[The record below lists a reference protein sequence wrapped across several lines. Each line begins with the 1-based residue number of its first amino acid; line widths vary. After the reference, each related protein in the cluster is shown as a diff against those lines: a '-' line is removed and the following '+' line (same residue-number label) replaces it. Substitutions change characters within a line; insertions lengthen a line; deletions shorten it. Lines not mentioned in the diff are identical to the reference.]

1 MVSQTF
7 GTLAQGA
14 IAKYLKQATS
24 YEMAVLADTDPEA
37 LHQMR
42 VGLRRLRTA
51 LQVFEAGIVL
61 PKAGREP
68 RVAKIGRRLGHLRD
82 LDVVSDSLR
91 HQYLPHLPQG
101 EQATLLA
108 VMDHLDQSRQRAFK
122 DVKTLLAGKLYRAMT
137 QTLGHWGDAP
147 RYRPLGY
154 CPATDVVPDVVLPLV
169 AELWLH
175 PGWWVGTEITA
186 QGPSL
191 RPSLGPTAVD
201 ALIAKQ
207 GDQLHS
213 LRKQIK
219 RVRYQLRVVASLYG
233 DALETDVDRLS
244 AMQDTLGD
252 LQDTVVLEAMIAQ
265 VKPKA
270 RQSLPTLRERLAQ
283 HRHQA
288 WRQWQV
294 FQAHYLDAAV
304 RQRLRLTLLHPE
316 SSPEPADIEIESPT
330 VKPLNQPQ
338 GMGQKR

>member
-7 GTLAQGA
+7 GSLARGA
-14 IAKYLKQATS
+14 IAKYLKQATA
-24 YEMAVLADTDPEA
+24 YETAVLADTDPEA

-51 LQVFEAGIVL
+51 LQVFEAGIML

-68 RVAKIGRRLGHLRD
+68 KVAKIGRRLGHLRD
-82 LDVVSDSLR
+82 LDVVGDSLR

-108 VMDHLDQSRQRAFK
+108 LMDHFDQSRQRAFQE
-122 DVKTLLAGKLYRAMT
+122 VKTLLVSKPYHAMK
-137 QTLGHWGDAP
+137 QTLGHWGEAP

-154 CPATDVVPDVVLPLV
+154 CPAADVVPDVVLPLV

-175 PGWWVGTEITA
+175 PGWWVGTEVTA
-186 QGPSL
+186 HGPTL
-191 RPSLGPTAVD
+191 CPSPSPTAVD

-244 AMQDTLGD
+244 AMQDTLGY
-252 LQDTVVLEAMIAQ
+252 LQDTVVLEAMLAQ

-270 RQSLPTLRERLAQ
+270 RRSLPTLRERLAQ

-288 WRQWQV
+288 WGQWQV
-294 FQAHYLDAAV
+294 FQTHYLDAAV
-304 RQRLRLTLLHPE
+304 RKRLRLTLLQPE
-316 SSPEPADIEIESPT
+316 TQVESADPVSP
-330 VKPLNQPQ
+330 
-338 GMGQKR
+338 R